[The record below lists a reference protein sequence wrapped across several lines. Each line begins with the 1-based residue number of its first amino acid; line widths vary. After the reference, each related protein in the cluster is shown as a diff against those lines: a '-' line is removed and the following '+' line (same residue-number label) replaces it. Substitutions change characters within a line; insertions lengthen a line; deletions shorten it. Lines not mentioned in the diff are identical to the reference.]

1 MHRLTDSYPRL
12 LADIGGTNAR
22 FGWQAAPGR
31 GAAHEATV
39 SVSEHGDL
47 VGAARQYLARLSA
60 GGAPLQP
67 RTAAFAVATAVREDC
82 VRFTNSP
89 WSFSQEAVR
98 QALGLQVLRVVNDFE
113 ALALSL
119 PGLVP
124 GQMQGFPGGP
134 RTPVPGLTL
143 AVVGP
148 GTGLGVGAVVPSVAG
163 RWDALPGEGG
173 HATLAPQDDAQGAV
187 LAVLRQEMPHVSAE
201 RVLSGIGLPNLHRA
215 LAQVQGEA
223 LPEAGQA
230 PDAEQIVRAG
240 LLGEP
245 AASRTLDAFCAMLGG
260 FCGNV
265 ALTYGARG
273 GLFLG
278 GGILPR
284 MAQRLFSSRF
294 RECFEAKGRF
304 HDYLQGIPTFLITD
318 TLVGLSGAAA
328 ALDQSLAA

>member
-1 MHRLTDSYPRL
+1 MQRLNDSYPRL

-22 FGWQAAPGR
+22 FGWQATPGR
-31 GAAHEATV
+31 GAAHVATV
-39 SVSEHGDL
+39 SVSDHGDL
-47 VGAARQYLARLSA
+47 VGAARQYLTKLSA

-67 RTAAFAVATAVREDC
+67 STAAFAVATAVRDDC
-82 VRFTNSP
+82 IRFTNSP
-89 WSFSQEAVR
+89 WSFSQDEVR
-98 QALGLQVLRVVNDFE
+98 QALGLQALRVVNDFE

-173 HATLAPQDDAQGAV
+173 HATLAADDDEESAV
-187 LAVLRQEMPHVSAE
+187 LAALRRELPHVSAE

-215 LAQVQGEA
+215 LMQVHGEPA
-223 LPEAGQA
+223 QA
-230 PDAEQIVRAG
+230 PPDAAEIVRAG
-240 LLGEP
+240 MLGDP
-245 AASRTLDAFCAMLGG
+245 AASRTLDAFCTMLGG

-265 ALTYGARG
+265 ALIYGARG
-273 GLFLG
+273 GLFIG

-284 MAQRLFSSRF
+284 MSDRLFGSRF
-294 RECFEAKGRF
+294 RERFESKGRF
-304 HDYLQGIPTFLITD
+304 RDYLHDIPTFLITD
-318 TLVGLSGAAA
+318 TLVALAGAAV
-328 ALDQSLAA
+328 ALDQSLP

>member
-1 MHRLTDSYPRL
+1 MQRLNDSYPRL

-22 FGWQAAPGR
+22 FGWQATPGR
-31 GAAHEATV
+31 GAAHVATV

-47 VGAARQYLARLSA
+47 VGAARQYLAKLSA

-67 RTAAFAVATAVREDC
+67 RAAAFAVATAVREDR

-89 WSFSQEAVR
+89 WGFSQDEVR
-98 QALGLQVLRVVNDFE
+98 QALGLQALRVVNDFE

-173 HATLAPQDDAQGAV
+173 HATLAADDDEESAV
-187 LAVLRQEMPHVSAE
+187 LAVLRQALPHVSAE

-215 LAQVQGEA
+215 LALVHGEPPPDPA
-223 LPEAGQA
+223 HA
-230 PDAEQIVRAG
+230 PDAAQIVRAG

-245 AASRTLDAFCAMLGG
+245 AASRTLDAFCTMLGG

-265 ALTYGARG
+265 ALIYGARG
-273 GLFLG
+273 GLFIG

-284 MAQRLFSSRF
+284 MAERLFSSRF
-294 RECFEAKGRF
+294 RERFEAKGRF
-304 HDYLQGIPTFLITD
+304 RDYLRDIPTFLITD

>member
-1 MHRLTDSYPRL
+1 M
-12 LADIGGTNAR
+12 
-22 FGWQAAPGR
+22 
-31 GAAHEATV
+31 
-39 SVSEHGDL
+39 
-47 VGAARQYLARLSA
+47 
-60 GGAPLQP
+60 
-67 RTAAFAVATAVREDC
+67 ATAVREDR
-82 VRFTNSP
+82 VHFTNSP
-89 WSFSQEAVR
+89 WSFSQEEVR

-134 RTPVPGLTL
+134 RTTVPGLTL

-163 RWDALPGEGG
+163 RWNALPGEGG
-173 HATLAPQDDAQGAV
+173 HATLAADDDEESAV
-187 LAVLRQEMPHVSAE
+187 LSVLRQELPHVSAE

-215 LAQVQGEA
+215 LIQVHGDA
-223 LPEAGQA
+223 LPDPAQA
-230 PDAEQIVRAG
+230 PDAAQILRAG
-240 LLGEP
+240 LLGGP

-273 GLFLG
+273 GVFIG
-278 GGILPR
+278 GGIVPR
-284 MAQRLFSSRF
+284 LGERFFVSRF
-294 RECFEAKGRF
+294 RERFEAKGRF
-304 HDYLQGIPTFLITD
+304 RDYLQGIPTFLIMD

>member
-1 MHRLTDSYPRL
+1 MQRLNDSYPRL

-22 FGWQAAPGR
+22 FGWQASPGR
-31 GAAHEATV
+31 GAAHIASVPV
-39 SVSEHGDL
+39 SCHGDL
-47 VGAARQYLARLSA
+47 VDAARQYLAKLSA

-67 RTAAFAVATAVREDC
+67 RAGAFAVATAVREDL
-82 VRFTNSP
+82 VHFTNSP

-98 QALGLQVLRVVNDFE
+98 QALGLRALRVVNDFE

-134 RTPVPGLTL
+134 RMALPGLTL

-148 GTGLGVGAVVPSVAG
+148 GTGLGVGAVLPCAAG

-173 HATLAPQDDAQGAV
+173 HATLAAQDDEESAV
-187 LAVLRQEMPHVSAE
+187 LAVLRQALAHVSAE

-215 LAQVQGEA
+215 LLQVHGQA
-223 LPEAGQA
+223 PPDPAQA
-230 PDAEQIVRAG
+230 PDAVQIVRDG

-273 GLFLG
+273 GLFIG

-284 MAQRLFSSRF
+284 MAQRLFDSRF
-294 RECFEAKGRF
+294 RERFEAKGRF
-304 HDYLQGIPTFLITD
+304 SDYLRDIPTFLITD
-318 TLVGLSGAAA
+318 TLAGLSGAAA
-328 ALDQSLAA
+328 ALDRSLAA